1 MVPNVDLAVLAA
13 MGCGERMRAA
23 APMSRAIRLRAARGG
38 VVPLQSM
45 IGGRAIRLRAARG
58 GVVPLQSMIGGRVGL
73 SIKNSRSGLSRR
85 PFEMLLDLLKGL
97 SLRLGKEECG
107 RYEIDDREA
116 GEQEE
121 HRRIAEPADRR
132 QEHGGDRR
140 GDGLVER

>member
-23 APMSRAIRLRAARGG
+23 APMS
-38 VVPLQSM
+38 
-45 IGGRAIRLRAARG
+45 RAIRLRAARG

-121 HRRIAEPADRR
+121 HRRIAEPERNG
-132 QEHGGDRR
+132 H
-140 GDGLVER
+140 DGFDTLCGFRHPRVLHFVRALDQSEAPVI

>member
-1 MVPNVDLAVLAA
+1 MGPTADLALLAA

-45 IGGRAIRLRAARG
+45 IGGR
-58 GVVPLQSMIGGRVGL
+58 VGL

-85 PFEMLLDLLKGL
+85 PLEMLLDLLKGL
-97 SLRLGKEECG
+97 SFRLGKEECG

-140 GDGLVER
+140 GDGRSEARRVGTPC